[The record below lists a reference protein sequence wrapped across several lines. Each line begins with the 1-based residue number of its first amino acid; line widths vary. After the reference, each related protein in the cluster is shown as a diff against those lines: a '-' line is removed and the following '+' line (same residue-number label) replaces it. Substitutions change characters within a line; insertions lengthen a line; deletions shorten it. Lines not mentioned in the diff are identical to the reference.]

1 MTDTA
6 SRAGQAS
13 SLQSMQLLAQEKI
26 TCDNKLIVL
35 CLDTTV
41 PKRRRKR
48 STKTLT
54 KDQSQV
60 EGLEVGN
67 KAHPY
72 NRTEPAVGN
81 LPCNTS
87 SICINQTN
95 HNHPQKSNYRPLEL
109 QSSTGLIIK
118 RTNEEKALLAFKE
131 DGGRKNENEKS
142 FPKDKFFDGHS
153 QLDREREES
162 KDYLNRK
169 LLKMMDFVDN
179 NRENDKIAA
188 I

>member
-48 STKTLT
+48 STKTRT

-60 EGLEVGN
+60 EGLDN
-67 KAHPY
+67 KASSY
-72 NRTEPAVGN
+72 RREPAVGN

-95 HNHPQKSNYRPLEL
+95 HKHPQKSNYRPLEL
-109 QSSTGLIIK
+109 QSSTGLILK
-118 RTNEEKALLAFKE
+118 RKNEEKALLAFKE
-131 DGGRKNENEKS
+131 DGGRKNENDKS